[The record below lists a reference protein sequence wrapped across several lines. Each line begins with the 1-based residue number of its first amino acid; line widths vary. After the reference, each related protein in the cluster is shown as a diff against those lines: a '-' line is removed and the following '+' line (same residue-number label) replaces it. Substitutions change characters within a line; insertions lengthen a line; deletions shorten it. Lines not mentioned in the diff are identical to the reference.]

1 MRKTWL
7 GWDVSEVCSCYENSL
22 RCVLVYMWL
31 VHILSYIQ
39 VMFGIKN
46 KTYEGVQLFPVS
58 VFSMSDGVSFSLSQR
73 NENFLAVCFINK
85 CL

>member
-7 GWDVSEVCSCYENSL
+7 GWDVTEVCSCYENSL

-39 VMFGIKN
+39 VMFVIKN
-46 KTYEGVQLFPVS
+46 
-58 VFSMSDGVSFSLSQR
+58 
-73 NENFLAVCFINK
+73 
-85 CL
+85 